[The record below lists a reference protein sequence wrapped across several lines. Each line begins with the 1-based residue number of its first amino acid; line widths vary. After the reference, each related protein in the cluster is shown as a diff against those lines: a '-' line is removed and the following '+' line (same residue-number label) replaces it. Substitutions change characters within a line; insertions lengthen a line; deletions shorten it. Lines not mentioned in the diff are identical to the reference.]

1 MAIVRADGSTD
12 QRNEPVVFK
21 PVFESPSGG
30 MLPGTATHTHLCRAC
45 SLYVPCGET
54 ACGMNDEWEKLPWA
68 MCCVCELPGVVAM
81 GQRIEF
87 DDSARVIG
95 TMVVLHQAKGQ
106 AGPAA
111 IFDIGESG
119 VFGGHGMRKEQAVWT
134 AHELAKELLRQAGI
148 DPAKG
153 RWG

>member
-1 MAIVRADGSTD
+1 MAIVRAHGSTD

-30 MLPGTATHTHLCRAC
+30 KLPGTATHTHLCRAC

-54 ACGMNDEWEKLPWA
+54 ACGVNDDRHNLPWA

-81 GQRIEF
+81 GQSVEIQGSQIVF
-87 DDSARVIG
+87 GAR
-95 TMVVLHQAKGQ
+95 VVLHQTNGQ
-106 AGPAA
+106 AGQAGKVVLGETSVYTGLVMGRGAA
-111 IFDIGESG
+111 
-119 VFGGHGMRKEQAVWT
+119 MWM